1 MIDLK
6 KLVKENKELKKKK
19 ESKTILKG
27 LKTKFQ
33 DKSILKKEQTQV
45 TIPNYKA
52 PSVLGDENRFFKG
65 TMEETKRS
73 MFFS

>member
-27 LKTKFQ
+27 LKKKVQ
-33 DKSILKKEQTQV
+33 SKSILKKEQTQV

-52 PSVLGDENRFFKG
+52 PSVWGDENRFFKG
-65 TMEETKRS
+65 AMEETKRS